1 MNSFTIIGVTA
12 ENVADAGI
20 CCNKDKKSPGFKAK
34 VDWVKLKINQGL
46 KIQLVLDERGKQIGF
61 IEYIPAEFAWRPV
74 KAAGYHFIHCIVV
87 YEKDSRNKNIASRL
101 LQECEDDAKLNHKSG
116 ICAMCSDGVWMANK
130 TIFEK
135 NGFEVADK
143 FGRFELMVKK
153 FDDKSPVP
161 QFIDWTKN
169 QAKYKGWN
177 LVYSDQCP
185 WHEKSVAD
193 LQLTAKNNGIQ
204 LNVTKLTT
212 PEEAQQ
218 APSGFGTFSLIYD
231 GKLLEDHY
239 LSKTRFENILKQ
251 QNPK

>member
-34 VDWVKLKINQGL
+34 VEWFKLKINQGL

-61 IEYIPAEFAWRPV
+61 IEYIPGEMAWRPV
-74 KAAGYHFIHCIVV
+74 NAAGYLFIHCIVV
-87 YEKDSRNKNIASRL
+87 YEKDSRNKNIATRL
-101 LQECEDDAKLNHKSG
+101 LQECENDAKLDHKSG
-116 ICAMCSDGVWMANK
+116 ICAMTSDGVWMANK

-135 NGFEVADK
+135 NGLEVADK
-143 FGRFELMVKK
+143 LGRFELMVKK
-153 FDDKSPVP
+153 FDDKNPVP
-161 QFIDWTKN
+161 RFIDWTKN
-169 QAKYKGWN
+169 LAKYKGWN
-177 LVYSDQCP
+177 LIYSDQCP
-185 WHEKSVAD
+185 WHEKSVSD
-193 LQLTAKNNGIQ
+193 LKLTAKNHGIE
-204 LNVTKLTT
+204 LIVTKLTT

-218 APSGFGTFSLIYD
+218 APSGFGTFGLIYD

-251 QNPK
+251 QNAK